1 MEKWE
6 EILAL
11 VREEHE
17 LTDISFDTWLKPL
30 KLIKVDN
37 GTVYILVPSEQM
49 AIKYLERKY
58 ELPLKVAI
66 GEVTGVEYEIRFIL
80 PNQLE
85 EDSNNNNNNGETHSH
100 TSSEDTINLRENLT
114 FDTFVVGNNNKFA
127 HSVAVAVAESPG
139 EFDSYNPLLIYG
151 GPGLGKTHLMQAVAH
166 YIKETNPSYIVRYVS
181 SEVFTNELVTAL
193 GKKTMP
199 QFREKYRNVDVLLI
213 DDIQFIIGKEQTQ
226 EEFFNTFNILHSSKK
241 QIVISSDKPPKEM
254 KNLEERISSRLVWGI
269 MADISFPDYETRLAI
284 LNKKAEL
291 DNFTVSREVLDYIAT
306 NFTSNIRDLEG
317 ALNKLKA
324 FSNLQKQEITLEI
337 AKQELHNMISPN
349 SKKEITISY
358 ILDVVC
364 DHFHISNNDII
375 STNRSNDVAYP
386 RHIAFYLCKKFT
398 NSTLKDIGGKI
409 GNRDH
414 STVKHGVDKIE
425 KEYDNNVD
433 TRNLIDTL
441 VKKIN
446 P

>member
-1 MEKWE
+1 MEIIKEKWE
-6 EILAL
+6 EILEL

-17 LTDISFDTWLKPL
+17 LTDISFDTWLRPL
-30 KLIKVDN
+30 QLVKTEN
-37 GTVYILVPSEQM
+37 NTVFILVPSEQM

-58 ELPLKVAI
+58 ALPLKVAI
-66 GEVTGVEYEIRFIL
+66 GEVTGIEYEIKFIL
-80 PNQLE
+80 PNQVT
-85 EDSNNNNNNGETHSH
+85 D
-100 TSSEDTINLRENLT
+100 DTINNEETQISHENEDINLRDNLT

-151 GPGLGKTHLMQAVAH
+151 GPGLGKTHLMQAIAH

-181 SEVFTNELVTAL
+181 SEVFTNELITAL
-193 GKKTMP
+193 GKKTMSE
-199 QFREKYRNVDVLLI
+199 FREKYRNVDVLLI

-269 MADISFPDYETRLAI
+269 MADISFPDYETRIAI

-291 DNFTVSREVLDYIAT
+291 DNFHLSSDVLDYIAT

-324 FSNLQKQEITLEI
+324 FSNLQKEEITLEI
-337 AKQELHNMISPN
+337 AQRELENMISPN
-349 SKKEITISY
+349 SKKEITVSY
-358 ILDVVC
+358 IVDVIC
-364 DHFHISNNDII
+364 DHFHISKDEIM
-375 STNRSNDVAYP
+375 SANRSNDVAYP
-386 RHIAFYLCKKFT
+386 H
-398 NSTLKDIGGKI
+398 
-409 GNRDH
+409 H
-414 STVKHGVDKIE
+414 V
-425 KEYDNNVD
+425 
-433 TRNLIDTL
+433 
-441 VKKIN
+441 
-446 P
+446 